1 MGAVAVER
9 SAAAGRRRRCVRI
22 GRTVMGETVM
32 TVWRTASLRVVSH
45 SSSDAHAS
53 VMMEMLTRLIQRKT
67 LHPQIE
73 LLMTPWAVR
82 RCENPNAGDRLDIA
96 SGTRHMG
103 EIDGSNQSEKRRKKW
118 ATTQRTDQQYRRC
131 NGRFKYK

>member
-9 SAAAGRRRRCVRI
+9 SAAAGRRRRRCVRI

-45 SSSDAHAS
+45 SSSDAHTS

-82 RCENPNAGDRLDIA
+82 RCENPNAGGNRLDIA

-103 EIDGSNQSEKRRKKW
+103 EIDGSNQSRKKW
-118 ATTQRTDQQYRRC
+118 ATAQHTDQQYI
-131 NGRFKYK
+131 NDV

>member
-1 MGAVAVER
+1 VGAVAVER
-9 SAAAGRRRRCVRI
+9 SAAAGRRRRRCVRI

-45 SSSDAHAS
+45 SSSDAHTS

-82 RCENPNAGDRLDIA
+82 RCENPNAGGGIGWTSPAAHVTWERLMDPIRA
-96 SGTRHMG
+96 EKNGQQHSTQT
-103 EIDGSNQSEKRRKKW
+103 SNI
-118 ATTQRTDQQYRRC
+118 
-131 NGRFKYK
+131 